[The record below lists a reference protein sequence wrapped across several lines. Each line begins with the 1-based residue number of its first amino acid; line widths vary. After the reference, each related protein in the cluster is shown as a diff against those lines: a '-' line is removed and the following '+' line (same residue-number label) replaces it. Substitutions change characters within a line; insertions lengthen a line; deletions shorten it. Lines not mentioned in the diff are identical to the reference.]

1 MLTYYITDRTQFA
14 GSEAERRAQLLRT
27 IREAAAAGV
36 DYIQL
41 REKDLRIRDLEL
53 LAREAL
59 HLIRAEGR
67 SRLLIN
73 HRTDVALAV
82 GADGVH
88 LTGLRYRRLRRA
100 RAGREKLRLQQFL
113 IAASCH
119 SAQQVRLAEA
129 HGADFAVLAP
139 IFEKVNTL
147 REGIG
152 LEELRR
158 AARNENPDR
167 RVEAGDTRRCFPVF
181 ALGGVAVERAPLCA
195 AAGAAGIAGIRLF
208 QQSLDLPEL
217 VRTLRSLCALITG
230 RHEPPRHHSQQREQQ
245 GSPEGRRKAMD
256 HESAHKVRSKQQH
269 QCVDDEQE
277 QSQGQQ

>member
-14 GSEAERRAQLLRT
+14 GSEAERRSQLLCT

-41 REKDLRIRDLEL
+41 REKDLLTRELES
-53 LAREAL
+53 LACEAL
-59 HLIRAEGR
+59 HIIRAEGS

-88 LTGLRYRRLRRA
+88 LTGADIAASDVRA
-100 RAGREKLRLQQFL
+100 LAAKSRPASQFL

-119 SAQQVRLAEA
+119 SAQEVRLAEA

-139 IFEKVNTL
+139 IFEKANTL
-147 REGIG
+147 LQGIG

-158 AARNENPDR
+158 AARKDDDPDL
-167 RVEAGDTRRCFPVF
+167 RVEAGDTRRTFPVF
-181 ALGGVAVERAPLCA
+181 ALGGVDLKRAALCA
-195 AAGAAGIAGIRLF
+195 AAGAAGISGIRLF
-208 QQSLDLPEL
+208 QQSLVLPEL
-217 VRTLRSLCALITG
+217 VRSLRLL
-230 RHEPPRHHSQQREQQ
+230 
-245 GSPEGRRKAMD
+245 
-256 HESAHKVRSKQQH
+256 
-269 QCVDDEQE
+269 
-277 QSQGQQ
+277 